1 MVSLWF
7 YHQYH
12 STNVLQNSSF
22 RFLQHDLRNFL
33 KQKEA
38 LLNLEREAKETE
50 DQQITWQKNE
60 QSYDR
65 DEDDDF
71 ELLNS
76 FFKGRSF
83 CSIRNVYRC

>member
-65 DEDDDF
+65 D
-71 ELLNS
+71 
-76 FFKGRSF
+76 
-83 CSIRNVYRC
+83 

>member
-1 MVSLWF
+1 
-7 YHQYH
+7 
-12 STNVLQNSSF
+12 VLQNSSF

-38 LLNLEREAKETE
+38 LLNLEREATETE

-60 QSYDR
+60 HESYDR

-76 FFKGRSF
+76 FFKGIVLF
-83 CSIRNVYRC
+83 H